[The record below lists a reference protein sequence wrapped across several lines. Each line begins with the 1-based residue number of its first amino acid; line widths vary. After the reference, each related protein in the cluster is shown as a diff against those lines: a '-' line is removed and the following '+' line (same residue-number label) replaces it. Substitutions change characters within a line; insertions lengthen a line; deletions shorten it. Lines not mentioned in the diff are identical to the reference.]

1 MSALTV
7 TVIIPTY
14 NRPDCVR
21 RCLACLMAQEPR
33 PDQIIVVDA
42 SPDTRTRDVVAEF
55 EGVEYIANP
64 DGRGNTPNSR
74 NKALARSRGDIIA
87 FLDDDAFVHPGWS
100 AALLETYEDETVAGV
115 AGRALNHQPGEES
128 RGVNEIGLLK
138 PNGVL
143 TGYFAA
149 DPGRIVEVDHGIG
162 CNMSLRRSVIAELGG
177 FRDDFRA
184 GPFGIC
190 EETELCIRARKAGY
204 QMVFNP
210 AVCCDH
216 IGAAQPGGRRFSVKY
231 DYYVARN
238 TLVMLLRIYGPLAP
252 IVWRYLG
259 RSLLVHGALEFLRRI
274 AAAFARLG
282 ILLAGTATG
291 LAAGL
296 WLALTQGTGPIRH
309 GREAEEL
316 REQMGR
322 RG

>member
-1 MSALTV
+1 MTL

-55 EGVEYIANP
+55 EGVEYLRN
-64 DGRGNTPNSR
+64 DSGYGHMTQSR
-74 NKALARSRGDIIA
+74 NLGLTRAAGEVVA
-87 FLDDDAFVHPGWS
+87 FLDDDAFAHPDW
-100 AALLETYEDETVAGV
+100 AKNLLSCYTDPSVGGV
-115 AGRALNHQPGEES
+115 GGRALNRQPGEEA
-128 RGVNEIGLLK
+128 IGADRIGRFTA
-138 PNGVL
+138 NGEL
-143 TGYFAA
+143 TGFFAA
-149 DPGRIVEVDHGIG
+149 DPGQVIEVDHLVG
-162 CNMSLRRSVIAELGG
+162 CNMSFRRQVLHELGG
-177 FRDDFRA
+177 LRDDYPGTELR
-184 GPFGIC
+184 
-190 EETELCIRARKAGY
+190 EETDICFRVRKQGY
-204 QMVFNP
+204 RLLFTPYAIV
-210 AVCCDH
+210 DH
-216 IGAAQPGGRRFSVKY
+216 IGAPQGKGQRFDLRY
-231 DYYVARN
+231 AYYGQRN
-238 TLVMLLRIYGPLAP
+238 HLVLLLRNFGPLTP

-259 RSLLVHGALEFLRRI
+259 RSLLVHGVLEFARRI

-282 ILLAGTATG
+282 VLLAGTATG

-296 WLALTQGTGPIRH
+296 WLALTQGTGSIRR